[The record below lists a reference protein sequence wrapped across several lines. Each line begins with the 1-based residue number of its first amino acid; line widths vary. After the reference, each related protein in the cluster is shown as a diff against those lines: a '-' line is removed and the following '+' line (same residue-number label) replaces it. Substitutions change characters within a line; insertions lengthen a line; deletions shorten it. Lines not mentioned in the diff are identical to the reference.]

1 MKRIN
6 YLAALAVCAMTF
18 TGCSNDEVIS
28 SVENPGVIGFNA
40 MANKTGRAGEVTTN
54 NISRFRVFGWSTDAS
69 AATSFV
75 TLFDNVTVTKSGS
88 DWTYENPRY
97 WEASKDY
104 YFVAVSSNNEVPA
117 WTYTAPTTLPEG
129 STTANFNG
137 AGSLTTSISGTNA
150 ERDLVFATYA
160 RNTDASISDATKVPF
175 SFNHILSRIGVK
187 FTNMIESDGYTLSIS
202 NVQISG
208 LTNQASVEFGVDPT
222 ELVWTASEGTTVGV
236 TTSVPS
242 NNSLANNA
250 STTSD
255 YKFIIP
261 GSQTISIQFNVDVRF
276 NGQAYSKRT
285 ITGTIAAKEYKPGMS
300 YMFNAPIT
308 IQNIIPG
315 AKPIEFTVTEVA
327 GWGNDESVEMTLPT
341 E

>member
-1 MKRIN
+1 MKQIN

-40 MANKTGRAGEVTTN
+40 MANKTGRAGEVTTA
-54 NISRFRVFGWSTDAS
+54 NITRFRVFGWSTDAS

-75 TLFDNVTVTKSGS
+75 TLFDNITVTKTT
-88 DWTYENPRY
+88 DWTYQNLRY
-97 WEASKDY
+97 WEPDKDY
-104 YFVAVSSNNEVPA
+104 YFVAISTNNETPA
-117 WTYTAPTTLPEG
+117 WTYTAPTSLPAG
-129 STTANFNG
+129 TTTADFVG
-137 AGSLTTSISGTNA
+137 AGTLTTSISGVNA
-150 ERDLVFATYA
+150 ERDLVFDAASRT
-160 RNTDASISDATKVPF
+160 TDADITDATKVPF

-187 FTNMIESDGYTLSIS
+187 FTNSIESEGYSLSIS
-202 NVQISG
+202 NVKVGG
-208 LTNQASVEFGVDPT
+208 LINEASVDLGVTP
-222 ELVWTASEGTTVGV
+222 LAWTAAAGDAVSV
-236 TTSVPS
+236 TTTVPS
-242 NNSLANNA
+242 NNSLAKGA
-250 STTSD
+250 STTAD
-255 YKFIIP
+255 YRFIIP
-261 GSQTISIQFNVDVRF
+261 GNQTISIQFDVDVRF
-276 NGQAYSKRT
+276 NNQAYSKRT
-285 ITGTIAAKEYKPGMS
+285 ITGTIAAKDYAPGMS